1 MWGVCG
7 VFLGFVQL
15 LEDGT
20 PPRRR
25 RELGAAEPAEPPL
38 TLGTAKKAKSEVLL
52 VSGGLRGGSGCSP
65 VCVGDDPKLH
75 VCVYSDPKLSTW

>member
-1 MWGVCG
+1 M
-7 VFLGFVQL
+7 QL

-52 VSGGLRGGSGCSP
+52 VSGGCGGALGAGEGGGALGAARCAW
-65 VCVGDDPKLH
+65 VVTPK
-75 VCVYSDPKLSTW
+75 CTQ

>member
-1 MWGVCG
+1 M
-7 VFLGFVQL
+7 GFVQL

-52 VSGGLRGGSGCSP
+52 VSGGCGGALGAAGCAW
-65 VCVGDDPKLH
+65 VVTPK
-75 VCVYSDPKLSTW
+75 CTQ